1 MGVDVLIRVLI
12 RARNA
17 VRSRAAE
24 SGFSMIEALIAAAI
38 LLIIALG
45 LIPLFTRSI
54 LDNNSG
60 NDATQASNH
69 GKTQL
74 EELIQLP
81 FNHQE
86 LVVPGGSTQSQ
97 VVETWTQGDPA
108 KTGDANE
115 GWWTGAPSGKGRS
128 LWTRTTRVRQ
138 YNISDLDDSK
148 LDTPLA
154 GGTQPV
160 FVHLKEVEVQL
171 QSAKQGSILGGGQA
185 LTVRVLKPF

>member
-1 MGVDVLIRVLI
+1 MGVDVLIRD
-12 RARNA
+12 
-17 VRSRAAE
+17 RSATRGRVAE

-45 LIPLFTRSI
+45 LIPLFARSI
-54 LDNNSG
+54 VDNNSG
-60 NDATQASNH
+60 NDATQATNH

-74 EELIQLP
+74 EELIQVP
-81 FNHQE
+81 FNNQK
-86 LVVPGGSTQSQ
+86 LDVPTGSTESQ
-97 VVETWTQGDPA
+97 AVETWTQGDAA

-138 YNISDLDDSK
+138 YNISDLDDGK
-148 LDTPLA
+148 LDKPQA

-160 FVHLKEVEVQL
+160 FVHLKEVEVEL
-171 QSAKQGSILGGGQA
+171 QSAKHDSILGGSQV